1 MKKEKERMEENVE
14 KIMGIGEIE
23 KEEELN
29 RWDLWAILRIGE

>member
-29 RWDLWAILRIGE
+29 RWDL